1 MLLPEQKQAA
11 RAMIDRL
18 TEPCSHCEARHLS
31 VCKAVEDPY
40 IEELAALVTTVKLAP
55 HETMVA
61 EGDSAVHYF
70 NITKGTVKIYKLLPD
85 GRQQI
90 VGFSFAGD
98 FIGLSVRETYAYTV
112 EALTPSAACRFDRR
126 KLEALLVKFPKVEHQ
141 LRSQTS
147 DELAI
152 AQDQMLLLGRKNA
165 KERVASFLLQLSQRA
180 KRLGLS
186 DNPVVLTMGRADIG
200 DYLGLTIETVSR
212 TFTKLRAEKL
222 ITLGAANAVHLN
234 IEALGELSG
243 AWN

>member
-1 MLLPEQKQAA
+1 
-11 RAMIDRL
+11 
-18 TEPCSHCEARHLS
+18 
-31 VCKAVEDPY
+31 
-40 IEELAALVTTVKLAP
+40 
-55 HETMVA
+55 MVA

-112 EALTPSAACRFDRR
+112 EALTPAAACRFDRR

-141 LRSQTS
+141 LRTQTS

-152 AQDQMLLLGRKNA
+152 AQEQMLLLGRKNA